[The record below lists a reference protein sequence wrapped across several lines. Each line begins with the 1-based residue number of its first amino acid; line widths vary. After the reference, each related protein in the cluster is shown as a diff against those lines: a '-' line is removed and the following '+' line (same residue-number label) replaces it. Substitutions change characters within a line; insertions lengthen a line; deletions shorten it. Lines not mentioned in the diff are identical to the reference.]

1 MLMIRGRSLLIL
13 PPLHQ
18 GGKINRDRPLII
30 RLLTVLG
37 GGGGKI
43 NRDRPLIIRL
53 LMVLGGGEVKS
64 IEIVL

>member
-1 MLMIRGRSLLIL
+1 M
-13 PPLHQ
+13 
-18 GGKINRDRPLII
+18 
-30 RLLTVLG
+30 VLG